1 MLTELNESPP
11 IPIRNSC
18 KIIIIFFFFFWL
30 IPICFFSF
38 FSCSILLLVSTQQP
52 FTYECH
58 RNSNL
63 LMNDDTLML
72 EWKTLL

>member
-18 KIIIIFFFFFWL
+18 KIIINFFFFANIHLFLFIFWL
-30 IPICFFSF
+30 LN
-38 FSCSILLLVSTQQP
+38 LLLVSTQQP

-72 EWKTLL
+72 ERKTLL